1 MKQKAEGGTRSV
13 QLLGGD
19 GLHVD
24 AAKLPDASAPLTSTP
39 TRGKDSSTRSA
50 LLPPTNA
57 GRQSIRDTFVNK
69 PTVDA
74 FADIGKPVLPLFS

>member
-1 MKQKAEGGTRSV
+1 MQP
-13 QLLGGD
+13 LGGD
-19 GLHVD
+19 GLRVD

-39 TRGKDSSTRSA
+39 NKREDISTRLV

-57 GRQSIRDTFVNK
+57 RQQSIRGTFVNK

-74 FADIGKPVLPLFS
+74 FSEIGKLVLA